1 MRFQRISKSGSIPK
15 CYICCMS
22 GTVCQHL
29 AVGGKEA
36 LTLTM
41 TYLNVSVAV
50 LVVLLRPSL
59 SLSLSS
65 HSHSALIAA
74 STLRACC
81 VRPFIACAG
90 VTGSYRCNFVI
101 SRRLKVNCS
110 LLYTLYA
117 LLCPTTQP
125 PISHSFTISPH
136 LLFTLSLSLCILFAH
151 IDSRHICFAFVFAL
165 IVCARLRFRLYFT
178 FFFSYICCY
187 I

>member
-1 MRFQRISKSGSIPK
+1 
-15 CYICCMS
+15 MS

-65 HSHSALIAA
+65 HSHSTL
-74 STLRACC
+74 TLRACC

-125 PISHSFTISPH
+125 PISHSFIISPH
-136 LLFTLSLSLCILFAH
+136 LLFTLSLSLYILFVH